1 MKHIYCKPTIKV
13 ADLDIEDIMEVP
25 YSIGKEVSHGS
36 IVPGTDGDVNL
47 GENKTETGTQFEDEK
62 YMGAKGISFDF
73 E

>member
-25 YSIGKEVSHGS
+25 FSIGKLVRNRS
-36 IVPGTDGDVNL
+36 IVPGTDGDVNIR
-47 GENKTETGTQFEDEK
+47 EVTDETGTQVDDEK

>member
-13 ADLDIEDIMEVP
+13 ADLDTEDIMEVP
-25 YSIGKEVSHGS
+25 FSIGKEVSHGS
-36 IVPGTDGDVNL
+36 IVSDPSGNVNIR
-47 GENKTETGTQFEDEK
+47 EVTNETGTQVDDEK

>member
-25 YSIGKEVSHGS
+25 FSIGKEVSHGS
-36 IVPGTDGDVNL
+36 IVLGTEANVNIT
-47 GENKTETGTQFEDEK
+47 ENNTTEGSQVDDEK
-62 YMGAKGISFDF
+62 NMNAKGISFDF